1 MDIKLNNKKLNPKKI
16 LMFSLSMIIL
26 GTSIFFVGFENIYL
40 NFIRFKFYIPLTI
53 LIIFISNIFL
63 ISFRLKTF
71 LSYSGLNIPF
81 LYTHLANVQGQFLSI
96 MFISF
101 FGQTFGR
108 QITLRKFRLPSVFI
122 SSLTILEKLI
132 IFLISGLF
140 CFFGFLKLGISS
152 KFTSFIGSSYSIQI
166 ATAILLAFLVN
177 LIFNSSKIEKNILKL
192 FTFKNFFRFINISSI
207 TFISQFLVIITFTLA
222 AKNLNPT
229 IPYHELLAASA
240 VTSFAAALPIS
251 INGWGIRELAAVFS
265 FGIIGI
271 NPSQSIAIS
280 ILIGITSTFAII
292 ISYLINLTLQK
303 EIPEASIQFNFSFG
317 TKTFLET
324 VSTLLI
330 SSLSIIFIFFQFNI
344 PIQGEAITINIS
356 DPFAICAFVAITT
369 NMIFNKNLVSWKIK
383 GFNMFLFALT
393 LLIFISFLIGV
404 NEIGV
409 TQWALTNRLFGWFIL
424 LGYLSIGPLI
434 NLYIG
439 KEGIRKA
446 INILVITAI
455 VVIVFTM
462 MTRFMHINN
471 FINLGKLTHNFE
483 GFSGNRNAFAFK
495 LICCLEASLALS
507 KICKNEFFNIMNF
520 FKIPREML
528 FSIFNGFIISGIC
541 LSGSQAGIYTTIIL
555 LFVFS
560 YLKFFSSKLVLK
572 SIFFSIFIV
581 ISFNFSINNLTQG
594 KLIWTGSDL
603 IGLTDASN
611 TERLKTILIGLKM
624 WRESIFLGSGLGVF
638 LAKSPESFGK
648 YIVIHSTP
656 VWILA
661 EFGLLGFTLLITEAY
676 YIIHKLYKDIFD
688 DYTNKILIMNICTF
702 CIFSSV
708 HEIFYQRIFWLFLGL
723 CLSKSNLIESNLNFN
738 ENTKKNINPL
748 LKSKNTK

>member
-1 MDIKLNNKKLNPKKI
+1 MDIKFNTKKINPQKI
-16 LMFSLSMIIL
+16 LMFLVSTIIL
-26 GTSIFFVGFENIYL
+26 CTSIFFVGYENIYL
-40 NFIRFKFYIPLTI
+40 NFIKFKFYIPLAI
-53 LIIFISNIFL
+53 LIIFILNIFF
-63 ISFRLKTF
+63 ISYRLKTF

-81 LYTHLANVQGQFLSI
+81 LYAHQANVQGQFVSLI
-96 MFISF
+96 FISF

-108 QITLRKFRLPSVFI
+108 QVILRKFRLPSVFI

-132 IFLISGLF
+132 VFLISGLL
-140 CFFGFLKLGISS
+140 CFFGVLKLDIYS

-166 ATAILLAFLVN
+166 SSAILLAFLVN
-177 LIFNSSKIEKNILKL
+177 LIFNSSKIEQKIFKL
-192 FTFKNFFRFINISSI
+192 FNFKNFFRFINISSI

-222 AKNLNPT
+222 AKNLNPN
-229 IPYHELLAASA
+229 IPNYELLAASA
-240 VTSFAAALPIS
+240 VTSFVAALPIS
-251 INGWGIRELAAVFS
+251 INGWGIRELAAIFS

-280 ILIGITSTFAII
+280 ILIGITSTIAII
-292 ISYLINLTLQK
+292 ISYSINLISHK
-303 EIPEASIQFNFSFG
+303 EIPKDSIKLNFSFG
-317 TKTFLET
+317 TKTIQET

-330 SSLSIIFIFFQFNI
+330 SSLSIIFIFFQFTI
-344 PIQGEAITINIS
+344 PIKGEAITINIS
-356 DPFAICAFVAITT
+356 DPFAICALVAITT
-369 NMIFNKNLVSWKIK
+369 NIIFNKNLLSWKIK
-383 GFNMFLFALT
+383 GFNIFLFALT
-393 LLIFISFLIGV
+393 LLIFISFFIGV
-404 NEIGV
+404 NKIGV

-446 INILVITAI
+446 INILVSTAI
-455 VVIVFTM
+455 LVIVFTM
-462 MTRFMHINN
+462 ITRFMHINN

-495 LICCLEASLALS
+495 LICCLEASLALNN
-507 KICKNEFFNIMNF
+507 ICKNKFIYIMNF
-520 FKIPREML
+520 LKIQREML

-581 ISFNFSINNLTQG
+581 TAFNFSINNLTQE
-594 KLIWTGSDL
+594 KLNWIGSDL

-638 LAKSPESFGK
+638 LAKSPESFNK

-656 VWILA
+656 IWILA
-661 EFGLLGFTLLITEAY
+661 EFGILGFTLLIAEAY
-676 YIIHKLYKDIFD
+676 I
-688 DYTNKILIMNICTF
+688 
-702 CIFSSV
+702 
-708 HEIFYQRIFWLFLGL
+708 
-723 CLSKSNLIESNLNFN
+723 
-738 ENTKKNINPL
+738 
-748 LKSKNTK
+748 